1 MFHGRNFRLP
11 YIRGFVVR
19 VQLFIFCFYV
29 IFDCAF
35 SDGKKT
41 CLFLL
46 KNLIHHSLTTTL
58 RRREHYE

>member
-29 IFDCAF
+29 ICCAF

-41 CLFLL
+41 CLFLP